1 MKAIICQNASGYIGL
16 DNRMLWHCK
25 SELQHFARL
34 TKDCTV
40 LVGFNTALHLP
51 ILKNRVVKI
60 DSRGAFFDD
69 LDSID
74 WCIGGAKTYRKYQH
88 LFKELHISTIIDNF
102 DVGDTL
108 MPTFDNLGQD
118 CKIFNYTFSLK

>member
-1 MKAIICQNASGYIGL
+1 MKAIICQNNLGYIGL
-16 DNRMLWHCK
+16 NNRMLWHCK
-25 SELQHFARL
+25 AELQHFARL

-40 LVGFNTALHLP
+40 LVGFNTYQHLP
-51 ILKNRVVKI
+51 ILKNRIVKI
-60 DSRGAFFDD
+60 DKREGFFDD

-88 LFKELHISTIIDNF
+88 LFNELHISTIIDNF

-108 MPTFDNLGQD
+108 MPAFDNLGQN
-118 CKIFNYTFSLK
+118 CKIFNYIFCLK